1 MEDVSNVCVCVC
13 CREAST
19 HGSAE
24 SPAAPNSAS
33 WVFILAKGV
42 NRMLMCATS
51 ELCVCVCVCLV
62 SVPFFFIIVCVT
74 SAGNESHP
82 PIADEDKGTDRFY
95 MFAEAKMLENIQT
108 LLKLSALFPKMGD
121 NDRSLGTDAESYKE
135 SRAGGKQRKRN
146 KVVLQRLIVRSY
158 GNNIAQQ

>member
-1 MEDVSNVCVCVC
+1 MCVCVC

-51 ELCVCVCVCLV
+51 ELCVCVSRQC
-62 SVPFFFIIVCVT
+62 
-74 SAGNESHP
+74 
-82 PIADEDKGTDRFY
+82 
-95 MFAEAKMLENIQT
+95 
-108 LLKLSALFPKMGD
+108 ALFLH
-121 NDRSLGTDAESYKE
+121 RSVCDIC
-135 SRAGGKQRKRN
+135 RK
-146 KVVLQRLIVRSY
+146 
-158 GNNIAQQ
+158 